1 MKVIGYVRVS
11 TNEQAENG
19 VSLAAQTHRIREYCK
34 ANGWTCVAILA
45 DDGYSGKDLRRP
57 ALQRFLTG
65 RGTKQAPIGALVV
78 AKLDR
83 LTRSVRDLIRLT
95 ELLLKQRIALVSI
108 QEAVD
113 TSTAT
118 GKMFYTLVTVI
129 SEWERGVIGERT
141 KEALAHKRRNGERI
155 GVIPYGFTLA
165 DDGKHLVPV
174 PAEGKIL
181 ALIGKERAQGTSYGL
196 IADGLNADRIPTKRG
211 RHWQAATVR
220 SVLATVQRREAGG
233 APKAP
238 TRRPAQAGGPQ
249 ARSRRA
255 A

>member
-19 VSLAAQTHRIREYCK
+19 VSLAAQKHRIREYCK

-57 ALQRFLTG
+57 ALQRFLAG
-65 RGTKQAPIGALVV
+65 MVTKKAPIGALVV
-78 AKLDR
+78 SKLDR

-95 ELLLKQRIALVSI
+95 ELLLKQSIALVSI

-118 GKMFYTLVTVI
+118 GKMFYTLVTVV

-141 KEALAHKRRNGERI
+141 REALAHKRRNGERI
-155 GVIPYGFTLA
+155 GSIPYGFTLA
-165 DDGKHLVPV
+165 RDGKHLVPV
-174 PAEGKIL
+174 PAEGKVL
-181 ALIGKERAQGTSYGL
+181 ALIGKERAKGLSYGL
-196 IADGLNADRIPTKRG
+196 IADGLNADRIPTKG
-211 RHWQAATVR
+211 GGQWHAMTVR
-220 SVLATVQRREAGG
+220 SVLATVRRREAGG
-233 APKAP
+233 APKAQDQ
-238 TRRPAQAGGPQ
+238 RAGQAGGPQ

>member
-1 MKVIGYVRVS
+1 MNVIGYIRVS

-19 VSLAAQTHRIREYCK
+19 VSLDAQAAKIRGHCK
-34 ANGWTCVAILA
+34 VNGWRCVEVVR
-45 DDGYSGKDLRRP
+45 DDGYSAKDLRRP
-57 ALQRFLTG
+57 GLARILTDLQGKGRRFDG
-65 RGTKQAPIGALVV
+65 IVV

-95 ELLLKQRIALVSI
+95 ELLLKQHIALVSI

-165 DDGKHLVPV
+165 RNRKTLEEVPDETKVIAQIRHKRERLHLSFARIATDLNTKGI
-174 PAEGKIL
+174 PAK
-181 ALIGKERAQGTSYGL
+181 QG
-196 IADGLNADRIPTKRG
+196 G
-211 RHWQAATVR
+211 RWQPATVHSILR
-220 SVLATVQRREAGG
+220 TLHRHAGMVGRAGATE
-233 APKAP
+233 
-238 TRRPAQAGGPQ
+238 
-249 ARSRRA
+249 
-255 A
+255 

>member
-19 VSLAAQTHRIREYCK
+19 VSLSAQKHRIREYCK
-34 ANGWTCVAILA
+34 ANGWTCVEILE

-57 ALQRFLTG
+57 ALQRLLAG
-65 RGTKQAPIGALVV
+65 MGTKKEPIGALVV

-165 DDGKHLVPV
+165 RNRKTLEEVPDETKVIAQIRHKRERLHLSFARIATDLNTKGI
-174 PAEGKIL
+174 PAK
-181 ALIGKERAQGTSYGL
+181 QG
-196 IADGLNADRIPTKRG
+196 G
-211 RHWQAATVR
+211 RWQPATVHSILRTLHRHAGMVGR
-220 SVLATVQRREAGG
+220 SGATE
-233 APKAP
+233 
-238 TRRPAQAGGPQ
+238 
-249 ARSRRA
+249 
-255 A
+255 

>member
-1 MKVIGYVRVS
+1 MKVIGCVRVS

-19 VSLAAQTHRIREYCK
+19 VSLAAQKHRILEYCK
-34 ANGWTCVAILA
+34 ANGWTCVEILE

-57 ALQRFLTG
+57 TLQRFLDG
-65 RGTKQAPIGALVV
+65 MGTKKEPIGALVV
-78 AKLDR
+78 SKLDR

-113 TSTAT
+113 TSTTT

-141 KEALAHKRRNGERI
+141 REALAHKRRNGERI
-155 GVIPYGFTLA
+155 GSIPYGFKLA
-165 DDGKHLVPV
+165 RDGKHLVPV
-174 PAEGKIL
+174 PAEGKVL
-181 ALIGKERAQGTSYGL
+181 AQMGKERAKGNRYGL

-211 RHWQAATVR
+211 SHWQAATVR
-220 SVLATVQRREAGG
+220 SVLATVRRRETGC
-233 APKAP
+233 APEAQA
-238 TRRPAQAGGPQ
+238 RRPGQAGGPQ
-249 ARSRRA
+249 ARSPRA